1 LKFRIVEQILDRL
14 RRFLNNNRLDYPPF
28 SNQQT
33 ETAPGFSRRT
43 AAYNQEHPQAR
54 QSRYTVR
61 EVKEYLR
68 GARAGERA
76 RPVYAQA
83 AQINTLLDER
93 MRRNF
98 AGRERLFDRLPYVL
112 FQYTQGK
119 PTFEIA
125 RSVSFFSDGD
135 DVEDTMDFVARLITK
150 TINRKL

>member
-1 LKFRIVEQILDRL
+1 
-14 RRFLNNNRLDYPPF
+14 
-28 SNQQT
+28 
-33 ETAPGFSRRT
+33 
-43 AAYNQEHPQAR
+43 
-54 QSRYTVR
+54 
-61 EVKEYLR
+61 LR

-76 RPVYAQA
+76 RPVFAQA

-98 AGRERLFDRLPYVL
+98 AGRERLFDCLPYVL

-135 DVEDTMDFVARLITK
+135 DVEDTMDFVSRLITK

>member
-1 LKFRIVEQILDRL
+1 LKFRTVDQILDRL
-14 RRFLNNNRLDYPPF
+14 KRFFNNDNIGYRTFTRR
-28 SNQQT
+28 QT
-33 ETAPGFSRRT
+33 ETAPGFSQRMAGYKEESSR
-43 AAYNQEHPQAR
+43 AR
-54 QSRYTVR
+54 HSRYTAK

-68 GARAGERA
+68 GERAGERA
-76 RPVYAQA
+76 RPVFEQA
-83 AQINTLLDER
+83 ARINTLLDER

-135 DVEDTMDFVARLITK
+135 DVEDTMVFVSRLITK
-150 TINRKL
+150 TINRHL